1 MEMQEVV
8 TDNNENTAE
17 PVAAEKA
24 SSIAEAEAKA
34 KAEVEENAR
43 IETESESE

>member
-8 TDNNENTAE
+8 TENNGDTAE
-17 PVAAEKA
+17 PVAAVKA
-24 SSIAEAEAKA
+24 SSVAEAEA
-34 KAEVEENAR
+34 EENAR